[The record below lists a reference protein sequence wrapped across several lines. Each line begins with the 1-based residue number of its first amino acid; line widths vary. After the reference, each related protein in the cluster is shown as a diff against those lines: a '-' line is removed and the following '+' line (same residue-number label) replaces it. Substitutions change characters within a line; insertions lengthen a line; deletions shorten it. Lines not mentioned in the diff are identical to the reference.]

1 MEKSKIILGTW
12 SWGAGAAGGD
22 QVFGNHTDK
31 ESLRPVFDA
40 AMKMGMNCWDT
51 AFVYGMGAS
60 EDILGA
66 FAKEVKRENIILSD
80 KFTPQCAAIFNNSVE
95 EMCDAELERLGVDYL
110 DIFWIHNPMDVE
122 RWTPGLIPLLKSGKV
137 KSVGVSNHN
146 IEEIKRAHEI
156 LGKEGFK
163 VSAVQNHY
171 SLLYR
176 SSEKGEVLDYCKQNG
191 IDFWAYMVIEQGAL
205 SGKYD
210 SRNPMPEESDRGKRY
225 NPVLDKL
232 SVLTDAMKE
241 IGKGYNISCSQVAL
255 AWALTKGTTPIVGAT
270 KEKHIVEA
278 AGAIDVRLT
287 QEEMRRLEQL
297 AEATGI
303 DSRGEWEHSME

>member
-1 MEKSKIILGTW
+1 
-12 SWGAGAAGGD
+12 
-22 QVFGNHTDK
+22 
-31 ESLRPVFDA
+31 
-40 AMKMGMNCWDT
+40 
-51 AFVYGMGAS
+51 
-60 EDILGA
+60 
-66 FAKEVKRENIILSD
+66 
-80 KFTPQCAAIFNNSVE
+80 
-95 EMCDAELERLGVDYL
+95 
-110 DIFWIHNPMDVE
+110 
-122 RWTPGLIPLLKSGKV
+122 
-137 KSVGVSNHN
+137 
-146 IEEIKRAHEI
+146 
-156 LGKEGFK
+156 
-163 VSAVQNHY
+163 
-171 SLLYR
+171 
-176 SSEKGEVLDYCKQNG
+176 VLDYCKQNG

-278 AGAIDVRLT
+278 AGAIDIRLT

-297 AEATGI
+297 AEATNI
-303 DSRGEWEHSME
+303 DTRGEWEHSME